1 MENTASQTSV
11 TTGKLPDSI
20 ARKVLLKALESL
32 PHGCLTLV
40 EGDKSYRFGESH
52 TDLHATLV
60 VKHPSFYRQIMLSGS
75 IGAGEGYI
83 QGHWTSPDLTKVVQ
97 LFARNLALLDKIEAK
112 FSWLT
117 GTVNRVKHVLNRNSQ
132 EGSKR
137 NILAH
142 YDLGNAMYEQFL
154 DREML
159 YSSALYPHEE
169 ASLQEAQLFKLMT
182 ICERLDLQPGQTLL
196 EIGTGWGAL
205 AIYAAKH
212 YGVHVT
218 TTTISDAQYAYT
230 KARVERE
237 GLSDKVT
244 LLTEDYRNLTG
255 EYDRVVS
262 IEMIEA
268 VGHEYLPGFFK
279 KLELLLKPNGR
290 MLLQAITIAD
300 QRYDSY
306 RKSVDF
312 IQRYIFPGGCLPSVS
327 QMVDHIAKQTDMVV
341 WSLNDMGLD
350 YAKTL
355 KHWHENFDHA
365 IGEIQAL
372 GYGEDFIRM
381 WKFYLS
387 YCEGGFL
394 ERTTSTVHLVAVR
407 PDYRVVGNSQPSHAA
422 PVAIPLD

>member
-1 MENTASQTSV
+1 MENTASQTSLISA
-11 TTGKLPDSI
+11 KLPDSL
-20 ARKVLLKALESL
+20 ARKILLKALDNL

-40 EGDKSYRFGESH
+40 EGDKSYRFGEQHS
-52 TDLHATLV
+52 DLHATIV
-60 VKHPSFYRQIMLSGS
+60 VKHPSFYRQVMFSGS

-83 QGHWTSPDLTKVVQ
+83 QGHWASPDLTKVVQ
-97 LFARNLALLDKIEAK
+97 LFARNLPLLDRIEAK
-112 FSWLT
+112 FNWLT
-117 GTVNRVKHVLNRNSQ
+117 GSINRVKHFLNRNSQ
-132 EGSKR
+132 QGSKR

-142 YDLGNAMYEQFL
+142 YDLGNALYEQFL

-159 YSSALYPHEE
+159 YSSALYPDAD
-169 ASLQEAQLFKLMT
+169 ASLEAAQLNKLKV
-182 ICERLDLQPGQTLL
+182 ICERLELQPGQRLL

-218 TTTISDAQYAYT
+218 TTTISDAQYSYA

-237 GLSDKVT
+237 GLSEQVT

-255 EYDRVVS
+255 QFDRLVS

-279 KLELLLKPNGR
+279 KLESLLKPNGR
-290 MLLQAITIAD
+290 MLIQAITISD

-306 RKSVDF
+306 RKGVDF
-312 IQRYIFPGGCLPSVS
+312 IQRYIFPGGCLPSVQ
-327 QMVDHIAKQTDMVV
+327 QMANHLAKRTDMQL
-341 WSLNDMGLD
+341 WSIDDMGLD

-355 KHWHENFDHA
+355 RDWHSNFDRA
-365 IGEIQAL
+365 ASKVQAL

-394 ERTTSTVHLVAVR
+394 ERTTSAVHLVAVR
-407 PDYRVVGNSQPSHAA
+407 PGYR
-422 PVAIPLD
+422 IPNAYNGIA

>member
-1 MENTASQTSV
+1 MENTVSPSAL
-11 TTGKLPDSI
+11 TTESLPDGL
-20 ARKVLLKALESL
+20 ARKVLLQALNTL
-32 PHGCLTLV
+32 PQGCLTIV
-40 EGDKSYRFGESH
+40 ERDKSYRFGDNH
-52 TDLHATLV
+52 QDLHATLV
-60 VKHPSFYRQIMLSGS
+60 VHHPRFYRQVLLSGS
-75 IGAGEGYI
+75 IGAGEAFI
-83 QGHWTSPDLTKVVQ
+83 QGDWTSPDLTKVVQ
-97 LFARNLALLDKIEAK
+97 IFARNLALLDRIEAK
-112 FSWLT
+112 LSWLT
-117 GTVNRVKHVLNRNSQ
+117 GAINRFKHVLNRNSAT
-132 EGSKR
+132 GSKR

-142 YDLGNAMYEQFL
+142 YDLGNAMYAQFL
-154 DREML
+154 DKEML
-159 YSSALYPHEE
+159 YSSGLYPNEETDLEE
-169 ASLQEAQLFKLMT
+169 AQQIKLKT
-182 ICERLDLQPGQTLL
+182 ICDRLDLHPGQTLL

-212 YGVHVT
+212 YGVSVT
-218 TTTISDAQYAYT
+218 TTTISDAQYAYA

-237 GLSDKVT
+237 GLSQTVT
-244 LLTEDYRNLTG
+244 LLTQDYRELSG

-268 VGHEYLPGFFK
+268 VGHEYLPVFFK
-279 KLELLLKPNGR
+279 KLASLLKPNGR

-327 QMVDHIAKQTDMVV
+327 QMVTHLAERTDLVV
-341 WSLNDMGLD
+341 WSINDMGLD

-355 KHWHENFDHA
+355 RDWQANFDA
-365 IGEIQAL
+365 ALDEIHAL

-407 PDYRVVGNSQPSHAA
+407 PGYRLPSGQGQ
-422 PVAIPLD
+422 